1 MCVVR
6 LGAVAASR
14 PGTSRLQTGSMPRR
28 NHTVAKHRRRA
39 ALTRK
44 RGGASLASFGKSISS
59 SFGFSTV
66 KPLTRYIPP
75 IVTPPRSTSQI
86 VTSALS
92 GLRTA
97 GAGSVG
103 SSALTGTILGGIAA
117 GKTPTQIATDAL
129 FSKLSATGLPT
140 KIAES
145 NEKLDALLEIQE
157 QVKEFS
163 DNWEE
168 IQDY

>member
-1 MCVVR
+1 
-6 LGAVAASR
+6 
-14 PGTSRLQTGSMPRR
+14 MPRR
-28 NHTVAKHRRRA
+28 NHTVGKYRRRRPV
-39 ALTRK
+39 LTRK
-44 RGGASLASFGKSISS
+44 RGGASIFSSIGKSLSS
-59 SFGFSTV
+59 SFGFSPT
-66 KPLTRYIPP
+66 KTITRYIPP

-97 GAGSVG
+97 GAGTVG
-103 SSALTGTILGGIAA
+103 SSALTGTLVAGIAA
-117 GKTPTQIATDAL
+117 GKSPQQIAIDAL

-140 KIAES
+140 KIDEI
-145 NEKLDALLEIQE
+145 NEKFEALKEIQE
-157 QVKEFS
+157 KVTEFS